1 MLELIIYL
9 VIGGAL
15 IALLAFLF
23 IREGQREEQSRPQY
37 AWEKAVEDYGDPTLI
52 SLYRRA
58 KTDEERLEI
67 ASFVN
72 PELNSQSAEVK
83 AEEEL
88 LDEEPK
94 KKKRRKRLGRKKA
107 QEEAFLAEEAAEEL
121 EAPAEENPY
130 LEHTTS
136 YNKGDLAQLWAG
148 VGNDAAAN
156 GESSE
161 ALAYAADNAAAE
173 NIAKSAATDDAAI
186 AKAQNADQEAEENDF
201 SIKEILSA
209 PAYNFWQE
217 PAVEDKPEPEE
228 EPVFTAADIEQTPVI
243 EESPNAN
250 IDEEPFIAKEPE
262 LAEETVLA
270 KEPELAEETVLAKK
284 PDLAETTLAD
294 EETSIPVTNADAATM
309 SAAEAAADEDD
320 FAVADAAYTPT
331 SSEVAAEVITAA
343 PVMQEESAS
352 AFTEPVF
359 IPKHLEEELCPVCGN
374 PLEPDCAF
382 CIICGTKVKDLPDD
396 NAAQQQPAE
405 PQPEIAAEQPKGKR
419 RLFGRKKAAADELAD
434 AAAVAAT
441 AATAA
446 NAATAAQ
453 PDIFADNP
461 RANTAPQA
469 VATCPVC
476 GAELEPGFAYC
487 IICGEAVATA
497 NTTPPPA
504 NAPAQPAAPTQQ
516 ATSAQPAASAAATPL
531 AAAPNPDVVAAY
543 RASTANAYAAAAVKG
558 MLSDDAFVPPIQ
570 QAAYQPAASA
580 APPQAEQPAATPAA
594 ASQEQVVQEQTTV
607 DYSAMTLQ
615 DILENVKALEKRIL
629 AEAEAANHNNTEQAP
644 KAEQQ

>member
-83 AEEEL
+83 AEEKL

-107 QEEAFLAEEAAEEL
+107 QEEVFLAEEAAEEQ

-148 VGNDAAAN
+148 VDNDAVTN
-156 GESSE
+156 GEATE
-161 ALAYAADNAAAE
+161 GLAYATANNTAAE
-173 NIAKSAATDDAAI
+173 DIADIAPTDDADT
-186 AKAQNADQEAEENDF
+186 AKMQDADPKAAEDDF

-250 IDEEPFIAKEPE
+250 IDEEPFIAKELE
-262 LAEETVLA
+262 LAEEPILA
-270 KEPELAEETVLAKK
+270 KEPELAEKIVLEKE
-284 PDLAETTLAD
+284 PDLAETTLED
-294 EETSIPVTNADAATM
+294 EESSIPVTNADAATM
-309 SAAEAAADEDD
+309 PLTEAAADEDD

-331 SSEVAAEVITAA
+331 SSIVEAETILEA
-343 PVMQEESAS
+343 PVMEEEPAA

-405 PQPEIAAEQPKGKR
+405 QPKSKR

-441 AATAA
+441 AATA
-446 NAATAAQ
+446 TQ
-453 PDIFADNP
+453 PDIFAADP
-461 RANTAPQA
+461 RPNTVPQA

-497 NTTPPPA
+497 NTTMSPA
-504 NAPAQPAAPTQQ
+504 NAPAQPAAPTQPSASAQ
-516 ATSAQPAASAAATPL
+516 PSAFAQPAATPP

-543 RASTANAYAAAAVKG
+543 RASTANAYAAAAAKG

-570 QAAYQPAASA
+570 QAAPA

-594 ASQEQVVQEQTTV
+594 ASQEQVVQEQTSV

-629 AEAEAANHNNTEQAP
+629 AEAEAANHNSAEQAP

>member
-83 AEEEL
+83 AEEKL

-94 KKKRRKRLGRKKA
+94 KKKGRKRLGRKKA
-107 QEEAFLAEEAAEEL
+107 QEEVFLVEEAAEEL
-121 EAPAEENPY
+121 EAPAEENLY

-148 VGNDAAAN
+148 VDNDAVTN
-156 GESSE
+156 GEATE
-161 ALAYAADNAAAE
+161 GLAYAAANNTAAE
-173 NIAKSAATDDAAI
+173 DIADIAPTDDADT
-186 AKAQNADQEAEENDF
+186 AKMQDADPKAEEDDF

-217 PAVEDKPEPEE
+217 PAVEDKPQPEKEPA
-228 EPVFTAADIEQTPVI
+228 FTAANIDQPPVI
-243 EESPNAN
+243 EEAPNAN
-250 IDEEPFIAKEPE
+250 IDEEPF
-262 LAEETVLA
+262 LA
-270 KEPELAEETVLAKK
+270 KEPELAEEPILAKEPELAEK
-284 PDLAETTLAD
+284 IVLEKEPDLAETTLAD
-294 EETSIPVTNADAATM
+294 KETNIPVANAATAAM

-331 SSEVAAEVITAA
+331 SSIVEAETILEAPAAVMEEEPAA
-343 PVMQEESAS
+343 

-396 NAAQQQPAE
+396 NAAEQPPAE
-405 PQPEIAAEQPKGKR
+405 LQPEIPSEQPKSKR

-441 AATAA
+441 AATAV
-446 NAATAAQ
+446 NAATATQ
-453 PDIFADNP
+453 PDIFAADP
-461 RANTAPQA
+461 RANTVPQA

-497 NTTPPPA
+497 STTTA
-504 NAPAQPAAPTQQ
+504 S
-516 ATSAQPAASAAATPL
+516 ATASAQPAASAATTPPT
-531 AAAPNPDVVAAY
+531 AAPNPDVVAAY
-543 RASTANAYAAAAVKG
+543 RASTANAYAAAAAKG

-570 QAAYQPAASA
+570 QAAYQPAAPA
-580 APPQAEQPAATPAA
+580 APPQAEQPAAMPAA
-594 ASQEQVVQEQTTV
+594 TSQEQVIQEQTTV

-629 AEAEAANHNNTEQAP
+629 AEAEAANHNSAEQAP